1 MARQGTTTV
10 GPSNTRSTART
21 RRTGQTVTMITGR
34 RASREAMQKYAAG
47 MLGLT
52 PSRRR
57 PRADHKPAREP
68 DDLGWLAVA
77 AYLGQALIARGEA
90 G

>member
-34 RASREAMQKYAAG
+34 RASREAVEQYECG

-52 PSRRR
+52 PSRRC
-57 PRADHKPAREP
+57 PRADHEPAREP
-68 DDLGWLAVA
+68 DWAGGGGGVA
-77 AYLGQALIARGEA
+77 GTGPDRMGEA

>member
-10 GPSNTRSTART
+10 GPSNTRITART

-34 RASREAMQKYAAG
+34 RASRKVMQKYAAG

-52 PSRRR
+52 PLRRC
-57 PRADHKPAREP
+57 PRADHESAREP
-68 DDLGWLAVA
+68 IGRVVVA
-77 AYLGQALIARGEA
+77 A
-90 G
+90 